1 MKKNNADG
9 WLDTNVILRF
19 LLRDDDTLF
28 QKASVLFEKAER
40 GELTLYLHPLVLAEL
55 VWTLESFY
63 DIPKADIADILT
75 HFMDADGI
83 STPDKEV
90 ARDALQ
96 TYKDKN
102 VDYIDAYL
110 ARYALQK
117 GPGTVYTMDRK
128 HFSRL
133 GGCAVI
139 L

>member
-1 MKKNNADG
+1 MKNNSADG

-19 LLRDDDTLF
+19 LLHDDDTLF
-28 QKASVLFEKAER
+28 KKAKDLFEKAER

-63 DIPKADIADILT
+63 SIPKAEIANILT
-75 HFMDADGI
+75 NFIDADGI
-83 STPDKEV
+83 SAPDKEL
-90 ARDALQ
+90 ARNALQ
-96 TYKDKN
+96 AYQDKN

-110 ARYALQK
+110 AQCALQK
-117 GPGTVYTMDRK
+117 GPGTVYSMDRK